1 MEYYINETECYWENF
16 TLADV
21 PEYIAKENVFTE
33 RDPASGLVAL
43 HRIARSCKDI
53 RAIQELIDASLIA
66 GVDVNVQDDDGYT
79 PLAYTAMNNDEP
91 DVINA
96 IVNKDANVMLPN
108 NNGYTPLHHATK
120 HNPRPQVIEALL
132 SNHADVNSR
141 ANDGSTPLHG
151 AALMNTPEVIDFILE
166 VQGLNPTIRDNEGN
180 TAFDIVGRGRGIE
193 GHPVHERL
201 RIACLDE

>member
-16 TLADV
+16 TLANV
-21 PEYIAKENVFTE
+21 SEYIRKENVFTE
-33 RDPASGLVAL
+33 KDPAGGLVAL

-53 RAIQELIDASLIA
+53 GAIQELIDASLIA
-66 GVDVNVQDDDGYT
+66 GVDVNVQDDGGYT
-79 PLAYTAMNNDEP
+79 PLIYAAMNNDEP

-96 IVNKDANVMLPN
+96 IVGKGANVMLPN
-108 NNGYTPLHHATK
+108 NDGYTPLHHATK
-120 HNPRPQVIEALL
+120 HNPKPQVTEALL

-180 TAFDIVGRGRGIE
+180 TAFDIVGRDRGIE